1 MAARHFRRAQQ
12 QASQAPRHARAHR
25 QEPFPADARTRRSV
39 PDASPAASPERA
51 QARTAAST
59 DTGSPA
65 RRQPSVARELI
76 GLLIKLGVIAVA
88 VWAIFTFVFGLV
100 RVSDPS
106 MSPNIKDGDLVLID
120 RLDHDFV
127 ASDIVAFTYRD
138 RLTFAR
144 VVATAGDEV
153 DIHDDALYVNGSY
166 QQETWAQGVTTRF
179 EGGVDLPLTVPEGS
193 VFVLGDNRTNAS
205 DSRIIGTLDA
215 ADTNGTV
222 IGIFRRRNL

>member
-1 MAARHFRRAQQ
+1 MGAKHFKTRPAARGRQHGRP
-12 QASQAPRHARAHR
+12 SRAHAAGAPVATPSDYSAPHDGT
-25 QEPFPADARTRRSV
+25 QPADG
-39 PDASPAASPERA
+39 ER
-51 QARTAAST
+51 
-59 DTGSPA
+59 PA
-65 RRQPSVARELI
+65 RRAPSAARELG
-76 GLLIKLGVIAVA
+76 GLLLKLGIIAA
-88 VWAIFTFVFGLV
+88 AGWAIFTFVFGLV
-100 RVSDPS
+100 RVSNPS

-120 RLDHDFV
+120 RLDHDYV
-127 ASDIVAFTYRD
+127 ASDIVVFTYRD

-205 DSRIIGTLDA
+205 DSRIIGTLA
-215 ADTNGTV
+215 SEDTNGTV

>member
-1 MAARHFRRAQQ
+1 MAARHFKQGQETLHRRHTGRSRASRIEAQADLSIQ
-12 QASQAPRHARAHR
+12 DNRFDTARAAGR
-25 QEPFPADARTRRSV
+25 NRTAAD
-39 PDASPAASPERA
+39 AASPTRK
-51 QARTAAST
+51 
-59 DTGSPA
+59 
-65 RRQPSVARELI
+65 QPSVLRELA

-88 VWAIFTFVFGLV
+88 AWAIFTFVFGLV
-100 RVSDPS
+100 RASNAS

-120 RLDHDFV
+120 RLDRDYV

-138 RLTFAR
+138 QLTFAR

-153 DIHDDALYVNGSY
+153 DIHDEALYVNGSY

-205 DSRIIGTLDA
+205 DSRIIGTLA
-215 ADTNGTV
+215 ASDTNGTV
-222 IGIFRRRNL
+222 ISLLRRRNL

>member
-1 MAARHFRRAQQ
+1 MTARHFKQAQGPSRRAR
-12 QASQAPRHARAHR
+12 AGRH
-25 QEPFPADARTRRSV
+25 EVSPADAQERRNGSNAA
-39 PDASPAASPERA
+39 PTLSPAHAPTHTEATAGGKSS
-51 QARTAAST
+51 ARK
-59 DTGSPA
+59 
-65 RRQPSVARELI
+65 QPSVLRELA
-76 GLLIKLGVIAVA
+76 GLLVKLGVIAVA

-100 RVSDPS
+100 RASDPS

-120 RLDHDFV
+120 RLDRDYV

-205 DSRIIGTLDA
+205 DSRIIGTLDT
-215 ADTNGTV
+215 ADANGTV

>member
-1 MAARHFRRAQQ
+1 MAARHFKQAQEP
-12 QASQAPRHARAHR
+12 PRHARAGRH
-25 QEPFPADARTRRSV
+25 ETSPADAQTRHSA
-39 PDASPAASPERA
+39 PDAPLAASSERTC
-51 QARTAAST
+51 TAAIADDS
-59 DTGSPA
+59 SPA
-65 RRQPSVARELI
+65 RKQPSVLRELI
-76 GLLIKLGVIAVA
+76 GLLAKLGVIAAA

-100 RVSDPS
+100 RAGDPS

-120 RLDHDFV
+120 RLDHDYV